1 MHDRL
6 KCSGDYTQ
14 DYTRIIR
21 EIYEAGCH
29 ARDSECLVFNSNF
42 NWNFIYS
49 VDSNL
54 SMTDRTI
61 NEGYEVTFS
70 FDDYQLSFIVLSY
83 LQSILQTWCA
93 RHKPAGSTDY

>member
-29 ARDSECLVFNSNF
+29 TRHQNVWYLIV
-42 NWNFIYS
+42 ILIGILYI
-49 VDSNL
+49 L

-83 LQSILQTWCA
+83 LQSILQT
-93 RHKPAGSTDY
+93 